1 MSDEALGSDSRFKR
15 YLDEMTTLQSTLG
28 EQSTATEEERFRARD
43 SFAQIR
49 SILRKQQQNDIE
61 RARTHTNL
69 DDLAEAAV
77 RGGEQ
82 LEREKRLYLKKKV
95 DTMNLIKNNI
105 STTDNSES
113 RQWQEE
119 VLRHLEN
126 IATAAE
132 SRFDLQIMSHWFN
145 TFTRPSLERK
155 PEKKITVAPAVQGVD
170 VPDPTEQ
177 ESAINVATIDQFD
190 SEARQ
195 QLSATLTSAEQLIA
209 EAVDAHRDGFMRDL
223 GRVKTLVTSRDI
235 LYDVDALMS
244 RDTDG
249 NTVVRLAILADRA
262 RELQQR
268 GTGGTDAAFEEQL
281 THTSK
286 NFALAS
292 ETLGSHLQTIVQHV
306 NSDLQAVADAA
317 KQINSMNWLLT
328 HDAARQAHVR
338 AVLDAL
344 LRDLLD

>member
-1 MSDEALGSDSRFKR
+1 
-15 YLDEMTTLQSTLG
+15 
-28 EQSTATEEERFRARD
+28 
-43 SFAQIR
+43 
-49 SILRKQQQNDIE
+49 
-61 RARTHTNL
+61 
-69 DDLAEAAV
+69 
-77 RGGEQ
+77 
-82 LEREKRLYLKKKV
+82 
-95 DTMNLIKNNI
+95 
-105 STTDNSES
+105 
-113 RQWQEE
+113 

-262 RELQQR
+262 N
-268 GTGGTDAAFEEQL
+268 
-281 THTSK
+281 TSK

>member
-1 MSDEALGSDSRFKR
+1 
-15 YLDEMTTLQSTLG
+15 
-28 EQSTATEEERFRARD
+28 
-43 SFAQIR
+43 
-49 SILRKQQQNDIE
+49 
-61 RARTHTNL
+61 
-69 DDLAEAAV
+69 
-77 RGGEQ
+77 
-82 LEREKRLYLKKKV
+82 
-95 DTMNLIKNNI
+95 
-105 STTDNSES
+105 
-113 RQWQEE
+113 

-268 GTGGTDAAFEEQL
+268 GTGGTDAAFEDPRVTPSNYRATRKQRFTGSGRRCETNKQ
-281 THTSK
+281 HE
-286 NFALAS
+286 LAS
-292 ETLGSHLQTIVQHV
+292 HT
-306 NSDLQAVADAA
+306 
-317 KQINSMNWLLT
+317 
-328 HDAARQAHVR
+328 RR
-338 AVLDAL
+338 
-344 LRDLLD
+344 R